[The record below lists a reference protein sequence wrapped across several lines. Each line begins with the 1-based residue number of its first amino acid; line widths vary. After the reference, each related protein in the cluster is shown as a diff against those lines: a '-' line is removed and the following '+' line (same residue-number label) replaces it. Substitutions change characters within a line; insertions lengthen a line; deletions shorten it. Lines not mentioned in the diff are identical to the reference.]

1 MGGAGRRASAP
12 RRRGA
17 WGRRRARRAALFW
30 CGVRPPVA
38 CPTTAPP
45 PAPVAPS
52 CVCYTRHPSRSG
64 WWAGR
69 PGPGWLPPGVAEGAR
84 GESERAREARF
95 SARAAWP
102 LSPRAR
108 ARALLPGPATR
119 GASAARTHTLLPS
132 PSLTQRA
139 MEAADFFT
147 EYGEANRYVIKEIIG
162 EKKKERGDE
171 RERESPR
178 DKRQES
184 GPPAP
189 PPHARLTTHH
199 HHHLSLSL
207 SFSLSSPQARAPTA
221 SSVPPWTP

>member
-45 PAPVAPS
+45 PAPAAPS
-52 CVCYTRHPSRSG
+52 CVCYTRRPSRSG

-108 ARALLPGPATR
+108 ACAPLPGPATR

-132 PSLTQRA
+132 PSLPQRA
-139 MEAADFFT
+139 REAADFFT

-171 RERESPR
+171 REREKARETR
-178 DKRQES
+178 DKRA
-184 GPPAP
+184 GPPTRRP
-189 PPHARLTTHH
+189 TRDSPLTTTPF
-199 HHHLSLSL
+199 SL